1 MLLRGVSVLCLV
13 AGLLAPLPAL
23 ADDKSARTITVSAS
37 GYVTAE
43 PDIAQI
49 AIGVVTQAPRAKAA
63 LEENS
68 KLFGAVLE
76 AIKGIG
82 VDAKDIATERFQV
95 SPVYARRKSSNGYAR
110 NKLDGFRVHNSALI
124 TVRDIKQTGA
134 VIDRAAE
141 NGANNIG
148 AISFVVSGMET
159 KLDDARRAAMAN
171 AIRRAKLY
179 AEAAG
184 VELGAVRTV
193 SEQFLGQPRPQTRH
207 VARMSA
213 AAPIEPGQQKLGVT
227 VHVVWELE

>member
-13 AGLLAPLPAL
+13 AGLLAPLPTL
-23 ADDKSARTITVSAS
+23 ADDKAARTISVSAS

-49 AIGVVTQAPRAKAA
+49 AIGVITQAARAKAA
-63 LEENS
+63 LEQNS

-76 AIKGIG
+76 AVKGIG

-95 SPVYARRKSSNGYAR
+95 SPVYARRESSNGYAK
-110 NKLDGFRVHNSALI
+110 NKIDGFRVHNTALV

-148 AISFVVSGMET
+148 SISFVVSGLET

-184 VELGAVRTV
+184 AELGAVKTV
-193 SEQFLGQPRPQTRH
+193 SEQYHGQPRPQGRH